1 MNSKNSDKTQLPFL
15 AGIESNG
22 EPVFESLYVE
32 FLTDTPQ
39 HFRLI
44 KSPLLARNLAA
55 GDLVRQINPDKA
67 EYELI
72 NRSGNVCIRLFGGE
86 ELTDVEQAL
95 TSKFEK
101 IGGCLDLQT
110 PRALVYTIHV
120 SIGFKTIESML
131 DETCKDYTEVV
142 WYYGNIYDPED
153 GITPLEW
160 CLDIDCQD

>member
-1 MNSKNSDKTQLPFL
+1 MSISDKTQLPFL
-15 AGIESNG
+15 AGIKSNG

-32 FLTDTPQ
+32 FLADTPQ

-44 KSPLLARNLAA
+44 KSPLLARNLAS

-101 IGGCLDLQT
+101 NRRLFGSSNPTRPSL
-110 PRALVYTIHV
+110 YH
-120 SIGFKTIESML
+120 
-131 DETCKDYTEVV
+131 TCFH
-142 WYYGNIYDPED
+142 WF
-153 GITPLEW
+153 
-160 CLDIDCQD
+160 

>member
-1 MNSKNSDKTQLPFL
+1 MNSRNSDKTHLPFL
-15 AGIESNG
+15 AGIKSNG

-55 GDLVRQINPDKA
+55 GDLVRQINADKA

-86 ELTDVEQAL
+86 ELIDLEQAL

-131 DETCKDYTEVV
+131 DETCKD
-142 WYYGNIYDPED
+142 
-153 GITPLEW
+153 
-160 CLDIDCQD
+160 